1 MNSYQSDPKHG
12 ISCILI
18 AMTACSLMDAFV
30 KLLSDR
36 YPLHEI
42 VMVRSVI
49 AITLTLFI
57 IHFEGGLG
65 LLRTSKPFQ
74 HLARGMLIAV
84 ANMTFYMSLSVMPL
98 AEVVAI
104 FFISPVLITALSVF
118 LLGEKVGW
126 HRWTAVIVGFIGVA
140 VMMRLGTDSF
150 NLVSVLPLIAA
161 FTYALTQIITRRIG
175 NTEKASVMSFYIT
188 AVFIVISTG
197 FWITVGDGSL
207 SGHYGPSVEFLFRPW
222 SWPDMSSAVIMVT
235 VGFLMTIVG
244 YMLSQAYRVA
254 QVNIIA
260 PFEYVALPMGIIW
273 GYVFWREVP
282 DVYTFLGILMVGGS
296 GLYVFFREHGAT
308 ASPDQTYAVANTE
321 QGDI

>member
-1 MNSYQSDPKHG
+1 M
-12 ISCILI
+12 SCILI
-18 AMTACSLMDAFV
+18 AVTAMSLMDAII

-42 VMVRSVI
+42 VMARSIV
-49 AITLTLFI
+49 AITLTLLI
-57 IHFEGGLG
+57 IRFEGGLS

-74 HLARGMLIAV
+74 HLARGLLIAI
-84 ANMTFYMSLSVMPL
+84 ANMTFYLSLSVMPL

-126 HRWTAVIVGFIGVA
+126 YRWLAVIVGFIGVA

-150 NLVSVLPLIAA
+150 DLVTVLPLIAA

-175 NTEKASVMSFYIT
+175 GTEKASVMSFYIT
-188 AVFIVISTG
+188 AVFIFISAG
-197 FWITVGDGSL
+197 FWMTVGDGSL
-207 SGHYGPSVEFLFRPW
+207 AGYFGPSVEFLFRPW
-222 SWPDMSSAVIMVT
+222 LWPNMADAAIMVA
-235 VGFLMTIVG
+235 VGFLVTIVG

-254 QVNIIA
+254 EVNIIA
-260 PFEYVALPMGIIW
+260 PFEYTALPMGIIW

-282 DVYTFLGILMVGGS
+282 DLYTLFGILMVGSS
-296 GLYVFFREHGAT
+296 GLYVFYHERRAT
-308 ASPDQTYAVANTE
+308 APIGET
-321 QGDI
+321 

>member
-1 MNSYQSDPKHG
+1 MNSHLSNSKHG
-12 ISCILI
+12 MNCVLI
-18 AMTACSLMDAFV
+18 AVTAMSLMDAII

-42 VMVRSVI
+42 VMARSVV
-49 AITLTLFI
+49 AIILTLLI
-57 IHFEGGLG
+57 VHFEGGLS

-74 HLARGMLIAV
+74 HLARGLLIAI
-84 ANMTFYMSLSVMPL
+84 ANMTFYLALSVMPL

-104 FFISPVLITALSVF
+104 FFISPVIITALSVF

-126 HRWTAVIVGFIGVA
+126 HRWLAVIIGFVGVA

-150 NLVSVLPLIAA
+150 NLISVLPLIAA

-175 NTEKASVMSFYIT
+175 DTEKASVMSFYIT
-188 AVFIVISTG
+188 AVFIFISAG
-197 FWITVGDGSL
+197 FWIVVGDGSL
-207 SGHYGPSVEFLFRPW
+207 AGHYGPSVEFIFRPW
-222 SWPDMSSAVIMVT
+222 LWPDMTDTAIMVT
-235 VGFLMTIVG
+235 VGFLVTIVG

-254 QVNIIA
+254 EVNIIA

-282 DVYTFLGILMVGGS
+282 DLYTLFGILMVGGS
-296 GLYVFFREHGAT
+296 GLYVFFREHRAI
-308 ASPDQTYAVANTE
+308 APVDQRYGIAHSE
-321 QGDI
+321 